1 MFLEATEIRFLTGRG
16 HKNKQIEQLRRM
28 GIPFYI
34 NAAGWPIVAK
44 AAIEGGRLEKSLTEK
59 PWRPEVLGT

>member
-1 MFLEATEIRFLTGRG
+1 MFLQPDEIKKLTGRG
-16 HKNKQIEQLRRM
+16 HKSKQIEQLRRM

-34 NAAGWPIVAK
+34 NAAGCPVVAK
-44 AAIEGGRLEKSLTEK
+44 AAIEGGRLDKSLTEK